1 MRSTSSVIAM
11 SDQNYGTT
19 FSDDGAT
26 VVLHRNNPD
35 LPQSTCRKL
44 TQNGIGVVDFGMGT
58 NLDPDDSNDGA
69 ETRTKNTLR
78 QISTGGAYAAIHVKD
93 REVVVVGYAS
103 PRAIRFFELENID
116 ERKRTYPG
124 FQFERFGEV
133 PSNEGGVFDRLD
145 TAIKNRLNK
154 PTLYEPDE
162 GTPDRP
168 GIETITEA
176 FIELDKMGRLR
187 RPVK

>member
-1 MRSTSSVIAM
+1 M
-11 SDQNYGTT
+11 SDHNITKS
-19 FSDDGAT
+19 FSDEGAT

-35 LPQSTCRKL
+35 LPQSTCREL

-58 NLDPDDSNDGA
+58 NLDPDESDDAA
-69 ETRTKNTLR
+69 ETRSKNTLR
-78 QISTGGAYAAIHVKD
+78 RISAGGAYGAIHVKN

-103 PRAIRFFELENID
+103 PRAIRFFELENVNG
-116 ERKRTYPG
+116 EKRTYPG

-133 PSNEGGVFDRLD
+133 PDSADGVFERLN

-162 GTPDRP
+162 GTPNRP
-168 GIETITEA
+168 GIETIPEA

-187 RPVK
+187 RPIK